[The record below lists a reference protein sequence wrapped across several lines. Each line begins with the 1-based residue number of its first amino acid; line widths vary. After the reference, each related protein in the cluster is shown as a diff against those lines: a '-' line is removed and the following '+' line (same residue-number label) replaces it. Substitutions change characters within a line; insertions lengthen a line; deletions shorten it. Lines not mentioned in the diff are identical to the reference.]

1 MAVGPPLRVVPVA
14 EPGGQRVLGPGKSI
28 VLENQPQGFFLLRA
42 RRSGAMGVMESKCPT
57 CGAKIV
63 VVFHDRSLETLMV
76 ERVCDCEPVPTVPAR
91 TD

>member
-1 MAVGPPLRVVPVA
+1 MAG
-14 EPGGQRVLGPGKSI
+14 
-28 VLENQPQGFFLLRA
+28 
-42 RRSGAMGVMESKCPT
+42 RRNHAMGMMESRCPT
-57 CGAKIV
+57 CGARIV